1 MQQQLQINWTMV
13 QELRMDGE
21 LNNYSK
27 YLVCVCVCVCVCSVF
42 PAGLAAYH
50 LVLFASVSTTTD
62 ARAECSFFLSSAPLA
77 CSPFHSW
84 AAGVCGFVSG
94 WTAAGDWISLTS
106 ATATGVRGR
115 CSLLNIAAET
125 REFPSSSRKSLLLNS
140 FAWFQEGS
148 TAVKMT
154 YALYAETSTI

>member
-1 MQQQLQINWTMV
+1 M
-13 QELRMDGE
+13 
-21 LNNYSK
+21 
-27 YLVCVCVCVCVCSVF
+27 CVCVCVQSFQQDLQHITWCSLQVCPPQQMQELSV
-42 PAGLAAYH
+42 L
-50 LVLFASVSTTTD
+50 
-62 ARAECSFFLSSAPLA
+62 FFLSSAPLA

-94 WTAAGDWISLTS
+94 GTAAGDWISLTI
-106 ATATGVRGR
+106 AAATGVRGR

-140 FAWFQEGS
+140 FACFQEGP

-154 YALYAETSTI
+154 YALYAETSTILKNNICGHRLVLLLQL

>member
-27 YLVCVCVCVCVCSVF
+27 YLVCVCVCLRSFQQDLQHITWCSLQVCW
-42 PAGLAAYH
+42 
-50 LVLFASVSTTTD
+50 
-62 ARAECSFFLSSAPLA
+62 AECSFFCPLLHLHV
-77 CSPFHSW
+77 PLFTPELLVP
-84 AAGVCGFVSG
+84 AGVCGFVSG
-94 WTAAGDWISLTS
+94 GTAAGDWISHTS
-106 ATATGVRGR
+106 AAATGVRGR

-125 REFPSSSRKSLLLNS
+125 REFPSFSRKSLLLNS

>member
-1 MQQQLQINWTMV
+1 MC
-13 QELRMDGE
+13 
-21 LNNYSK
+21 
-27 YLVCVCVCVCVCSVF
+27 CVCVCVFS
-42 PAGLAAYH
+42 
-50 LVLFASVSTTTD
+50 
-62 ARAECSFFLSSAPLA
+62 LSSRTCSISLGALCKCVHHNRCKSWVFFFFCPPAPLA

-94 WTAAGDWISLTS
+94 GTAAGDWISLTS
-106 ATATGVRGR
+106 AAATGVRGR

-140 FAWFQEGS
+140 FAWFQEGP

-154 YALYAETSTI
+154 YALYAETSTILKNNICGHRLVLLLQL